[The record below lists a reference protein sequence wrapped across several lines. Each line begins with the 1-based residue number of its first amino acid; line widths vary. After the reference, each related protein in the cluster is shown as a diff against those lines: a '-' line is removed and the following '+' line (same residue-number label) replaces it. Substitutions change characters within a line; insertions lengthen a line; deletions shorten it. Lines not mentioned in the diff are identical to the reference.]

1 VSWPAPTSSGGKG
14 NEGVASFVQR
24 IKGAIGYVEYA
35 YAKQN
40 KMAYALLQNREGV
53 FVSPNDKTFQSA
65 AAGADWKNAPGFY
78 EILTDEPGKNSWP
91 ITGAT
96 FILMHKAQADGDKAK
111 EVLKFFSWAYL
122 NGEQMAL
129 ELDYIPMPTDVV
141 KLVHAAWKAEIKDA
155 SGKAVW

>member
-1 VSWPAPTSSGGKG
+1 
-14 NEGVASFVQR
+14 VASFVQR

-40 KMAYALLQNREGV
+40 KMAYTLLQNKDGA
-53 FVSPNDKTFQSA
+53 FVAPNDKTFQSA

-96 FILMHKAQADGDKAK
+96 FILMHKSQASPEKAK
-111 EVLKFFSWAYL
+111 EVLKFFSWAYQS
-122 NGEQMAL
+122 GDQMAL
-129 ELDYIPMPTDVV
+129 ELDYIPMPNDVV
-141 KLVHAAWKAEIKDA
+141 KLVEAAWKAQIKD
-155 SGKAVW
+155 SGGKAIW

>member
-1 VSWPAPTSSGGKG
+1 MKAWPPSCSG
-14 NEGVASFVQR
+14 

-40 KMAYALLQNREGV
+40 KMAYTLLQNKDGA
-53 FVSPNDKTFQSA
+53 FVAPNDKTFQSA

-96 FILMHKAQADGDKAK
+96 FILMHKAQADGDKA
-111 EVLKFFSWAYL
+111 EGSAQVLRVGPIRTATRWRSSSTTS
-122 NGEQMAL
+122 
-129 ELDYIPMPTDVV
+129 PCPTT
-141 KLVHAAWKAEIKDA
+141 
-155 SGKAVW
+155 S